1 MAQTQKLLRKVFLTL
16 VNDKAVSVNGH
27 TTGWGYS
34 SEDKWGSSLNT
45 RAREDFFSVK
55 DRGE

>member
-27 TTGWGYS
+27 TTGVGVIVAKIS
-34 SEDKWGSSLNT
+34 GAHL
-45 RAREDFFSVK
+45 
-55 DRGE
+55 